1 LTKADSFF
9 HNQTRPLVINRKDL
23 PMKCIILGAT
33 GLVGQQL
40 LAQALADPRITE
52 VIAPTRK
59 PLPAAAKL
67 TNPIVDFAQLPE
79 QAVWWQA
86 DVALCALGTTLKQAG
101 SKSRF
106 IEVDHDYVL
115 QSAKLMRKAGTPVFV
130 YNSSL
135 GANPHAKS
143 FYLQVKGQIETD
155 LSELGFQSLGIVR
168 PSLLDGGPRPDN
180 RVAER
185 IGLVVAKL
193 LGPVVPQRYRAVKTD
208 AVAAMMWQLATTAA
222 PGTTIVGSAAIYQMQ
237 QDIQGGR

>member
-1 LTKADSFF
+1 
-9 HNQTRPLVINRKDL
+9 
-23 PMKCIILGAT
+23 MKCIILGAT
-33 GLVGQQL
+33 GLVGQHL
-40 LAQALADPRITE
+40 LAQALANPEISE
-52 VIAPTRK
+52 VIAPTRR
-59 PLPAAAKL
+59 PLPPAAKL
-67 TNPIVDFAQLPE
+67 TNPIVNFAQLPE
-79 QAVWWQA
+79 QAAWWQA

-106 IEVDHDYVL
+106 IEVDHDYVVHT
-115 QSAKLMRKAGTPVFV
+115 AKLMLKAGTPMFV

-180 RVAER
+180 RLAER
-185 IGLVVAKL
+185 FGVAIAKL
-193 LGPVVPQRYRAVKTD
+193 LGPVVPKRYRAVKTD

-222 PGTTIVGSAAIYQMQ
+222 PGTTIVGSDAIYQMQ
-237 QDIQGGR
+237 QNIQYGRYRGISE

>member
-1 LTKADSFF
+1 
-9 HNQTRPLVINRKDL
+9 
-23 PMKCIILGAT
+23 MKCIILGAT

-40 LAQALADPRITE
+40 LAQALANPQISE

-59 PLPAAAKL
+59 PLPACAKL

-79 QAVWWQA
+79 QAAWWQA
-86 DVALCALGTTLKQAG
+86 DIALCALGTTLKQAG
-101 SKSRF
+101 SRGRF

-115 QSAKLMRKAGTPVFV
+115 QSAKLMLKAGTPVFV

-135 GANPHAKS
+135 GANPHASS

-155 LSELGFQSLGIVR
+155 LTELGFQSLGIVR

-193 LGPVVPQRYRAVKTD
+193 LGPVVPKRYRAVKTD
-208 AVAAMMWQLATTAA
+208 AVAAMMWQLAITAA
-222 PGTTIVGSAAIYQMQ
+222 HGKTIVESDVIYRMQ
-237 QDIQGGR
+237 QDIQGGRYRGISE